1 MSVFKESTTHK
12 TPALDVTHVRPS
24 ARRVLR
30 AQYPAEA
37 RGDAAPKN
45 ILIAAVARSGK
56 FLYIHFLHSARVPLL
71 FLINAGYRSCF
82 RGSSVK
88 VISSARR

>member
-30 AQYPAEA
+30 VQYPAEA

-45 ILIAAVARSGK
+45 ILIATVAERQIS
-56 FLYIHFLHSARVPLL
+56 IHTFPTFGQNLV
-71 FLINAGYRSCF
+71 
-82 RGSSVK
+82 
-88 VISSARR
+88 VIFN